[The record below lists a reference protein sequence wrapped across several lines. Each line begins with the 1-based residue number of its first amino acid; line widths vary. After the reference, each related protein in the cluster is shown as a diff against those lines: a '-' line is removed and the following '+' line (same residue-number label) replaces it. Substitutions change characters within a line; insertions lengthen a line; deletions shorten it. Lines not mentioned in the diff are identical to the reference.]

1 MFRISRKTS
10 SHSIVSAGIYQGA
23 HGTTWVAEIF
33 LDPINRRTI
42 LWLTPSRSDV
52 SSNVRSG
59 GWKFSRH
66 KRQLLIAAD
75 RANASLIPGVTC
87 SGSGRKPV
95 QCRGYLIIWKPARH
109 PANNLDRLQIC
120 ATAVLAGEIFLEA
133 YLGVAASRTVDHQ
146 HYLRVGLIHISD
158 NLFHQNANDALLQ
171 ALVRSCRV
179 PNGGQ
184 LLSQTME
191 SFFVRD
197 SCGDSCGIVRQRL
210 PGNRCSTSPT
220 DSKEAFQRASNS
232 AATRRLSATAS

>member
-1 MFRISRKTS
+1 MFHISRKTS

-133 YLGVAASRTVDHQ
+133 YLGVAASRPVDHQ
-146 HYLRVGLIHISD
+146 HYL
-158 NLFHQNANDALLQ
+158 
-171 ALVRSCRV
+171 
-179 PNGGQ
+179 
-184 LLSQTME
+184 
-191 SFFVRD
+191 
-197 SCGDSCGIVRQRL
+197 
-210 PGNRCSTSPT
+210 CSTSPT